1 MNMDYN
7 DKKSFRARNVFR
19 SFQYAIQG
27 IAHTFLEE
35 RNMRIHVII
44 SVIVVIAGFALN
56 LSALEWLFILF
67 AIGGVIVLEL
77 VNTAIERV
85 VDLVTKE
92 YHPLAKQAKDIA
104 AGATF
109 VYSILS
115 VIVGII
121 IFLPKIL

>member
-1 MNMDYN
+1 MNTDYN
-7 DKKSFRARNVFR
+7 DKKSFKSRNVVR

-35 RNMRIHVII
+35 RNMRIHVIV
-44 SVIVVIAGFALN
+44 SVIVVIAGFVLK
-56 LSALEWLFILF
+56 LSALEWLFIVF
-67 AIGGVIVLEL
+67 AIGGVIALEL
-77 VNTAIERV
+77 VNTAVERV

-92 YHPLAKQAKDIA
+92 YHPLAKQAKDMA

-109 VYSILS
+109 VYAILS